1 MRGSLLHAQFIN
13 MGTTRQLGFSQLGFL
28 LLAAGLGGTIV
39 VMGLQFRPKKE
50 TVALATAVAHTAERV
65 APPCDFVTVSLS
77 GFRRARPVLY
87 SEPEC
92 PSTALDPIR
101 DSLALLVLDHIKAG
115 DITNASVYFRD
126 MTNNQWTVV
135 NDSAEYKTSSTR
147 RMSVLLTYLR
157 MAEQDPD
164 LFARSFQVDG
174 RSSESIAP
182 YGVPVCSGVLP
193 GRRYTVRQLLESD
206 VKCSDDLA
214 NSVLMHHIDKDMLRR
229 TVQDLR
235 GNDGRD
241 PDKQYPTTAR
251 RYAVSMKALYESD
264 MLSPMVSDYAMNL
277 LVDSGIRT
285 GLTSGVPDSV
295 QVARRFSVVQ
305 GDDGRTELHECAVFY
320 LEPKPY
326 MVSIMTQGQAFDKLP
341 GVIQDISRFV
351 YRYRKGTHP
360 VIG

>member
-1 MRGSLLHAQFIN
+1 MTSKRSSGMAQA
-13 MGTTRQLGFSQLGFL
+13 GLL
-28 LLAAGLGGTIV
+28 LLAAFFGGVIV
-39 VMGLQFRPKKE
+39 VMALGRMPARSIAAPVQGAARSVH
-50 TVALATAVAHTAERV
+50 VAAT
-65 APPCDFVTVSLS
+65 PCDFVTVPLS

-126 MTNNQWTVV
+126 MTNNEWTVV
-135 NDSAEYKTSSTR
+135 NDSAEFKTSSTR

-157 MAEQDPD
+157 MAEQDPQ
-164 LFARSFQVDG
+164 LFQRMFEVEG
-174 RSSESIAP
+174 RATENAAP
-182 YGVPVCSGVLP
+182 FGGLQCSVVVPGH
-193 GRRYTVRQLLESD
+193 RYSVRQLLESD

-214 NSVLMHHIDKDMLRR
+214 NSVLMRHIDKDMLRR

-295 QVARRFSVVQ
+295 QVARRFTVVQ
-305 GDDGRTELHECAVFY
+305 GDGGRAELHECAVFY
-320 LEPKPY
+320 LDPKPY
-326 MVSIMTQGQAFDKLP
+326 MGSIMTQGQRFDKLP
-341 GVIQDISRFV
+341 AVIQDISRFV
-351 YRYRKGTHP
+351 YRYRQGSRS
-360 VIG
+360 VNG